1 MSIPLGSIAS
11 GYQRGLTT
19 SQGVLSPAQ
28 IKDYQTQ
35 LLLLL
40 AEIQK
45 SKNTLAQAEVD
56 ALSSME
62 KERASFELELIK
74 QYVSIYKTGIEKGAE
89 IEKAKIAHIASA
101 ASKMYFATAD
111 EFARKIQRNSVDLNT
126 AAVGATNAERGL
138 PGIVS
143 ALKAEGLSEGNIK
156 AEIGAG
162 LDNYIK
168 ATFNTGIQAY
178 AGIQGLVKGTNIM
191 DKGSASRTAKRTVAG
206 IIRSNVKIYLDRQV
220 AEGTLVLPEGLTVDA
235 ISRVAFDRTV
245 EMTDTQLYLID
256 RPTES
261 QAEAAFD
268 KEHEA
273 RQIMLNSLEKRYG
286 ANASRAMK
294 GALDSIGYQAQGPEN
309 MAESLIAL
317 REARVQQDPV
327 TQFLTDKLMEQ
338 YNAADDLGKD
348 DFDRQSERIQALPL
362 YNELT
367 MALGLNNKYQVA
379 SFVGSSPQAL
389 RQAYRALE
397 DSAQREYQRKL
408 IEAAQAGEVLPDINR
423 PKDIIAT
430 YRNNPALVQQALGSQ
445 LGVKETPF
453 QIKSALRQKARTEMI
468 DLPALMG
475 LTEEVAAEEV
485 AAEEAPK
492 KVPAPRLKQEPVFKT
507 DEEAQERIAKMT
519 GGEQPTGTPLQQRA
533 LQNELRRQLGQPL
546 LPVDP
551 AMDAQPTGTPLQQR
565 ALQNELRRQLGQ
577 TLLPVD
583 PAMLPFE
590 QIGQESSEATPVYQ
604 FKATPSVS
612 EDRFRE
618 TAAEKRALQTKGL
631 EYRLNPKTKA
641 IEYRFRWKTGST
653 WKEVKSTAAGG
664 SREQDQAYRYSKRA
678 MRGRPKSQG
687 LPSSLAPISSAPTTD
702 DTPFSIEG
710 IPMAPRSM
718 QGSDPFK
725 QYE

>member
-28 IKDYQTQ
+28 ISDYRTQ
-35 LLLLL
+35 LLILLS
-40 AEIQK
+40 EIQK
-45 SKNTLAQAEVD
+45 SKNTLAEAEVD

-111 EFARKIQRNSVDLNT
+111 EFARKIQSNSVDLNT
-126 AAVGATNAERGL
+126 AAVGATGVGEGL

-143 ALKAEGLSEGNIK
+143 VLSAEGMSEEEIR
-156 AEIGAG
+156 EQIGAG

-168 ATFNTGIQAY
+168 ATFENGPQAY
-178 AGIQGLVKGTNIM
+178 AGIQGQVMGTNIM

-206 IIRSNVKIYLDRQV
+206 IIRNNVKIYLAKEV
-220 AEGTLVLPEGLTVDA
+220 AQGALVLPEGLTVDA

-245 EMTDTQLYLID
+245 EMTDTSLYLID
-256 RPTES
+256 RPTEP
-261 QAEAAFD
+261 QAAAAFD

-273 RQIMLNSLEKRYG
+273 RQIMLNSLEKSYG

-294 GALDSIGYQAQGPEN
+294 GALDSIGYQAQGPEK

-317 REARVQQDPV
+317 REARVEQDPV

-338 YNAADDLGKD
+338 YTAADDLGKD

-389 RQAYRALE
+389 RQAYRAME
-397 DSAQREYQRKL
+397 DY
-408 IEAAQAGEVLPDINR
+408 AANNQDTFEEGAAKG
-423 PKDIIAT
+423 
-430 YRNNPALVQQALGSQ
+430 YRNNPALVQQALGFE
-445 LGVKETPF
+445 LEVKQTPF
-453 QIKSALRQKARTEMI
+453 KLKSALRQKARTEMI

-475 LTEEVAAEEV
+475 LTEEVEAEEV
-485 AAEEAPK
+485 ATEEVEAEEVEAKEAPK
-492 KVPAPRLKQEPVFKT
+492 TVPAPRVKK
-507 DEEAQERIAKMT
+507 EA
-519 GGEQPTGTPLQQRA
+519 
-533 LQNELRRQLGQPL
+533 
-546 LPVDP
+546 
-551 AMDAQPTGTPLQQR
+551 
-565 ALQNELRRQLGQ
+565 
-577 TLLPVD
+577 
-583 PAMLPFE
+583 LPFE
-590 QIGQESSEATPVYQ
+590 TQEEVLAWMESLREKPTVKTEPLEEKRAQESIRSMFPELEVSEREEPAVYQ
-604 FKATPSVS
+604 FKAKPSVS

-631 EYRLNPKTKA
+631 EYRINPKTKA
-641 IEYRFRWKTGST
+641 IEYRFRKTNST
-653 WKEVKSTAAGG
+653 WKEVKSKTKGG
-664 SREQDQAYRYSKRA
+664 SREQDKAYRYSKRA
-678 MRGRPKSQG
+678 MRGKPKSQS

-710 IPMAPRSM
+710 IPMVPPST
-718 QGSDPFK
+718 QGPDPFR
-725 QYE
+725 QLDAGSGYEEN